1 MCNMVHI
8 SRNRRWG
15 YLSVMQSRSFID
27 GNAPSSLDEL
37 LQVLFVTVIALD
49 FILR

>member
-8 SRNRRWG
+8 TKNRRWG
-15 YLSVMQSRSFID
+15 YLIVMQSRSFID

-37 LQVLFVTVIALD
+37 LQVLFVTVI
-49 FILR
+49 IIE